1 MTDAARP
8 SVTVKGARQT
18 SGPRLIEDFVPPEGV
33 PLHFGVARLGTRFG
47 SQIIDLLITGGLC
60 IALILVLALS
70 NSVTGT
76 TLSAV
81 SALLFFFIRT
91 PYYAAAELVWNGQTL
106 GKRLSRIRVIS
117 GNGRSLT
124 PYQIVVR
131 NLMREVEVFVPG
143 TMLIVVSELD
153 VIELALLLGWIA
165 VVIAIPLFNRRRQ
178 RLGDII
184 ANTYVIR
191 LPEAVLLPD
200 LSLSKSATPS
210 TERPRYVFLPNQL
223 DHYGAYEL
231 QVLEKV
237 LQSRP
242 SGGEGMLKR
251 RRDDLRAIG
260 DRIRRKINFGDPVD
274 PDDEE
279 AFLTTFYAAQREYLE
294 KKQLFGEVREDKYH
308 AER

>member
-1 MTDAARP
+1 MTDAAQP
-8 SVTVKGARQT
+8 WVKAKGARQT
-18 SGPRLIEDFVPPEGV
+18 SGTRLIEDFVPPEGV
-33 PLHFGVARLGTRFG
+33 PLHFGVAPLGTRFG

-70 NSVTGT
+70 NAVTET
-76 TLSAV
+76 ALSAV
-81 SALLFFFIRT
+81 SALLFFLIRT

-106 GKRLSRIRVIS
+106 GKRLSRVRVIS

-131 NLMREVEVFVPG
+131 NLMREVEIFVPG
-143 TMLIVVSELD
+143 TMLILASELD
-153 VIELALLLGWIA
+153 VIELVLLLGWIA
-165 VVIAIPLFNRRRQ
+165 VVIAVPLFNRRRQ

-200 LSLSKSATPS
+200 LSLSKPATPS
-210 TERPRYVFLPNQL
+210 AEQPRYVFLPNQL

-242 SGGEGMLKR
+242 SGGRDMLKR
-251 RRDDLRAIG
+251 RRDGLSAIG
-260 DRIRRKINFGDPVD
+260 DRIRRKINFGDLVSQ
-274 PDDEE
+274 DDEE
-279 AFLTTFYAAQREYLE
+279 AFLTTFYAAQRAYLE
-294 KKQLFGEVREDKYH
+294 KKQLFGEVREDKHH